1 MLGQYNAT
9 VAKQLF
15 TTSGWS
21 QGNSHGLQNIFG
33 PIQMER
39 RDPTLKPNKARAMG
53 RAVGIVRLY
62 HKKRSNNVSLFI
74 KSTKA

>member
-39 RDPTLKPNKARAMG
+39 RGPTLKPNKARAMG

>member
-1 MLGQYNAT
+1 MQLWPNSFLPHLGA
-9 VAKQLF
+9 
-15 TTSGWS
+15 G

-39 RDPTLKPNKARAMG
+39 RGPTLKPNKARAMG

-62 HKKRSNNVSLFI
+62 HKKRSNNVYLFI